1 MIAFDII
8 KTARLTEKGALQA
21 ERFNQYTLVADS
33 RASKLQIR
41 KAVEELFKVKVV
53 NIRTM
58 NVSGKLRRQRTHQAG
73 RSPNWKKAVVTL
85 KAGDKIVLT

>member
-73 RSPNWKKAVVTL
+73 RSPNWKKAVVKL
-85 KAGDKIVLT
+85 HPDDHIDVF